1 MNKFFNIVFLVLLF
15 LSTTTIWAQADLSV
29 TAMVSSLTPA
39 AFTNQSG
46 NTTIS
51 NEGNNLTTMPII
63 VIGQLPDLAFQRSEP
78 YFNSYVTTANIQ
90 TVYDLTNVGS
100 SDAIDAYSN
109 YYISAD
115 AILDASDLL
124 LFTTPSYTVA
134 PQQVVDGKY
143 YTAPTP
149 QQWLQGGF
157 YFIAKADPMNLVA
170 ESDETN
176 NTTMVYV
183 AANLYIPNTLYAMA
197 DSPLPYTFSP
207 GDSINMIMQGA
218 NDGNW
223 QLPSDTVNI
232 KYYLSTDDVLNTNT
246 DTYLGGADAATNTFS
261 WLIKTPTLQLPNTLT
276 DGTYY
281 VIAEIDALNEVPEL
295 DENNTQSFPFAI
307 TTAPVP
313 KVKVMS
319 VSVPAT
325 VPYGVSFTAQAVIKN
340 DGTMAAAGGTVD
352 MLYNSVPAYSG
363 STVLEQTTLPT
374 LAAGES
380 TTVSFTVTIPNQS
393 LSTTLHIGFYV
404 GGVAGEINLLDNYLS
419 KPSLAVNQ
427 DPDLIVS
434 ALNVTPGASP
444 GTLNATGTIKN
455 IGILNAPASM
465 ARWNVYESLGSV
477 TWPVGVV
484 TFPHINIPQL
494 NGGQSHTFNVT
505 ITPDQA
511 LLTGEHRFELIAN
524 GNSAFTE
531 VTQSNNARA
540 DTSLYTAVA
549 IPYNYYNFGG
559 GAEGRDIRRLGNGN
573 FQVIAKKETAGF
585 KIVLTD
591 GSMTQLSTF
600 DILDSVVVFGNNE
613 GFLGVTKTDGLTM
626 RVRLFST
633 TGSTLWTKTFS
644 SPNNT
649 PFGNYNATQT
659 TNGHVFVASVT
670 GDTIPNA
677 PNNFG
682 TAKTWVVSLNELGTS
697 LWTNFISTPGMQR
710 VGQRVVQLANGELQV
725 ALFYNNYLAY
735 NKGFETVNLSIM
747 DGSQI
752 GITNGILSGH
762 LDYFYLEMQKLKP
775 AATGANS
782 FLATNSVFYGKWSN
796 NNAATTNHL
805 GAGGFIASNNYTG
818 GVGGAFY
825 LQLQNFAAT
834 GTASGGAM
842 TTDNF
847 VIGENLYKTT
857 LFKYAADGTTV
868 ARYRGPGAMKD
879 ILQVNSNLYALTG
892 ANGTQLTVVF
902 VDSIGRPANAPGGG
916 GTNVYDLALSMSV
929 DNPAP
934 AVNSNATFTTTLS
947 NQGTQPM
954 TDIVVSLPLPTGI
967 SYTSATA
974 AAGSSYDNR
983 LGNWSVPSLAAG
995 QSITLQVVLF
1005 TLNTAPK
1012 TVYAQVKSCSHADV
1026 DSTPNNGTPNTPNE
1040 DDEAEASIYG
1050 AVSMVNEDNDKA
1062 EMVLSDAYP
1071 NPSRGTVFV
1080 DFDMTETIDLQC
1092 RLTESTGKTVSTWRT
1107 HVNQGAQTLQF
1118 DFPDLPSGS
1127 YYLTFE
1133 TPSGVQRSRSVHI
1146 QR

>member
-1 MNKFFNIVFLVLLF
+1 MNKFFNIVFFVPLF
-15 LSTTTIWAQADLSV
+15 FSTTTIGAQAYLSI
-29 TAMVSSLTPA
+29 TATAASLAPA
-39 AFTNQSG
+39 ALTNQNG

-51 NEGNNLTTMPII
+51 NEGNHVQPMPIT
-63 VIGQLPDLAFQRSEP
+63 VVGQLPDLTFQGSEP
-78 YFNSYVTTANIQ
+78 YFNSYVTTTNIQ
-90 TVYDLTNVGS
+90 TVYELANVGTG
-100 SDAIDAYSN
+100 DAIDAYSN

-115 AILDASDLL
+115 AILDAGDLL
-124 LFTTPSYTVA
+124 LFTTPSYTIA
-134 PQQVVDGKY
+134 PQQVVDGRY

-157 YFIAKADPMNLVA
+157 YFIARADPMNLVT

-176 NTTMVYV
+176 NITMVYV

-197 DSPLPYTFSP
+197 DSPFPYTFSP
-207 GDSINMIMQGA
+207 GDSINMLMQGA
-218 NDGNW
+218 NNGNW
-223 QLPSDTVNI
+223 QLPGDTVNI
-232 KYYLSTDDVLNTNT
+232 KYYLSTEDGLSI
-246 DTYLGGADAATNTFS
+246 TYLDDADAATNTFS
-261 WLIKTPTLQLPNTLT
+261 WLTKTPTLHLPNTLT

-281 VIAEIDALNEVPEL
+281 IIADIDALNEVPEL
-295 DENNTQSFPFAI
+295 DENNTQSFPFTI

-319 VSVPAT
+319 VSVPAS

-340 DGTMAAAGGTVD
+340 DGTTTAAGGTVD
-352 MLYNSVPAYSG
+352 VLYNAVPAYSG
-363 STVLEQTTLPT
+363 GAVLGQTTLPT
-374 LAAGES
+374 LAPGES
-380 TTVSFTVTIPNQS
+380 TTVSFTITIPNQS
-393 LSTTLHIGFYV
+393 LSATLYIGFYA
-404 GGVAGEINLLDNYLS
+404 GGVADEINLLDNYLS
-419 KPSLAVNQ
+419 KPILAVNQ

-444 GTLNATGTIKN
+444 GTFNATGTIKN
-455 IGILNAPASM
+455 IGILNAPTSV
-465 ARWNVYESLGSV
+465 ARWNVYEGLGSV

-484 TFPHINIPQL
+484 TFPNINIPKL
-494 NGGQSHTFNVT
+494 DGGQSHTFNVT
-505 ITPDQA
+505 IKPDQA

-531 VTQSNNARA
+531 VMYNNNARA
-540 DTSLYTAVA
+540 DTLLYTAVA
-549 IPYNYYNFGG
+549 TPYNYYNFGG
-559 GAEGRDIRRLGNGN
+559 GAEGRAIRRLGNGN

-600 DILDSVVVFGNNE
+600 DILDSVVVFDNNE

-626 RVRLFST
+626 RVRSFST
-633 TGSTLWTKTFS
+633 TGSTFWIKTFS

-659 TNGHVFVASVT
+659 TNGCVFVASVT

-677 PNNFG
+677 LNHFG
-682 TAKTWVVSLNELGTS
+682 TAKTWVVSLNESGNS
-697 LWTNFISTPGMQR
+697 LWTNFISTPGTQR

-725 ALFYNNYLAY
+725 ALSYYNYTAY
-735 NKGFETVNLSIM
+735 NKGLEIVNLSLM

-752 GITNGILSGH
+752 GTANIIQSGP
-762 LDYFYLEMQKLKP
+762 LDYLYLEMQSLKP

-782 FLATNSVFYGKWSN
+782 FLVTNSVYYGKWSN
-796 NNAATTNHL
+796 NNAAITNHL
-805 GAGGFIASNNYTG
+805 GAGGFIVSNNYAG
-818 GVGGAFY
+818 GVGGAFF
-825 LQLQNFAAT
+825 LKLQNFAAT

-842 TTDNF
+842 TTGNF
-847 VIGENLYKTT
+847 IIGQNLYQTT

-879 ILQVNSNLYALTG
+879 IIQVNSNLYALTG

-902 VDSIGRPANAPGGG
+902 VDSIGQPANAPGGG
-916 GTNVYDLALSMSV
+916 GATVYDLALSMSV
-929 DNPAP
+929 SNPAP
-934 AVNSNATFTTTLS
+934 AVNSNVTFTTTLS

-967 SYTSATA
+967 AYTSATA
-974 AAGSSYDNR
+974 ATGSRYDNW

-995 QSITLQVVLF
+995 QSITLDVVLF
-1005 TLNTAPK
+1005 TLDATPK
-1012 TVYAQVKSCSHADV
+1012 TVYAQVKSCSHTDA
-1026 DSTPNNGTPNTPNE
+1026 DSTPNNGAPNTPKE
-1040 DDEAEASIYG
+1040 DDEAEASIYNT
-1050 AVSMVNEDNDKA
+1050 VSIVNDNDKA

-1080 DFDMTETIDLQC
+1080 DFDMTKPTDLQC
-1092 RLTESTGKTVSTWRT
+1092 RLAGPTGKTVSTWRT
-1107 HVNQGAQTLQF
+1107 HVSQGAQTLQF

-1133 TPSGVQRSRSVHI
+1133 MPSGVQRSRLVLI